1 MDKTTKYKIIIAVT
15 DVEMNSI
22 WSNLVN
28 IRKTNFEMYNLHM
41 MSMDWSWH
49 RINIWRQNNVIFDC
63 IYML

>member
-1 MDKTTKYKIIIAVT
+1 MLVVSTAKFKFHEFHMDKTTKYKIIIAVT

-41 MSMDWSWH
+41 MSVD
-49 RINIWRQNNVIFDC
+49 
-63 IYML
+63 